1 MRDGAHTDRSLVC
14 RDLHL
19 CGNETNLRRGEKPGS
34 IVRGS
39 RGTNRTSVRCCGR
52 LGKRRWS
59 ALLLLAFLT
68 GEPSV
73 ASPLRTSVEATG
85 VAPLHSGAS
94 FVLHDQFDAASGNG
108 TPDQNFETALDA
120 FDASAADDFLVPAD
134 VVWVVRE
141 IHTIGT
147 TGLSGGAQVSVSIR
161 ANAVGTGNPDLPGA
175 PLPGCTH
182 DRLAPTTDTAGS
194 FVISLPTPCLV
205 PSGRFWVEVQT
216 HQSAGTHGQ
225 HFWSNR
231 SVRSG
236 SEAAWRN
243 PANGFGTGCTEFRP
257 QTQCDVGGGA
267 SPDLLFRIVG
277 DLAGADLAVSIADS
291 PDPVVAGET
300 IGLDIQVRNLGPAPA
315 QGLELGAALP
325 QGGQLT
331 GAQASDGGQC
341 ERIDDRV
348 TCVWVSALAPDS
360 TRLVRLEV
368 QTSPSSAAGTTLL
381 TAAQAHAMT
390 RDPDPANNAA
400 TAQTAATTAADLQLT
415 AAPPPLGTA
424 GETVQ
429 IVALSHNAGPSDAQ
443 DTELSFSLPSAAQ
456 AVSAEGL
463 GGVCSIG
470 ATVACRWFGGTPP
483 GVARRASLLVRL
495 EASAADPIIV
505 PIMTRASTFD
515 PQVADNDATVTIPV
529 QARANLA
536 LEVASGPDSVNAGNT
551 WTFAAELSNEGPSDA
566 QDARIRL
573 QVPEGATVE
582 SMVPG
587 SGGHC
592 TNAPSFECLWSGS
605 TRPGSVRRV
614 ETRLRVRPSVAPLT
628 TLVAPVHGISATAD
642 DDPTNNSGTAQTRV
656 TAAADLRLALASLPS
671 VLSVGEVS
679 ETVATLEN
687 LGPSD
692 AQGAELSFTLRS
704 DLRFSGIETANGH
717 CETPEVGQGGLI
729 HCQWP
734 GPMDA
739 LAVRQV
745 RLRAYGG
752 SPGAARLEAIAMATT
767 PDPLL
772 GNNEAFVQ
780 FAVGESAEAI
790 PGIGPLAMLVL
801 SVGLLFIASRTRM
814 S

>member
-1 MRDGAHTDRSLVC
+1 M
-14 RDLHL
+14 
-19 CGNETNLRRGEKPGS
+19 
-34 IVRGS
+34 
-39 RGTNRTSVRCCGR
+39 
-52 LGKRRWS
+52 
-59 ALLLLAFLT
+59 
-68 GEPSV
+68 
-73 ASPLRTSVEATG
+73 
-85 VAPLHSGAS
+85 APLHSGAPII
-94 FVLHDQFDAASGNG
+94 LHDQFDGASGNG
-108 TPDQNFETALDA
+108 TPDQDFEADLDA

-147 TGLSGGAQVSVSIR
+147 TGLSGGALVSVSLR
-161 ANAVGTGNPDLPGA
+161 ANAIGTGNPDLPGA
-175 PLPGCTH
+175 PLSGCTH
-182 DRLAPTTDTAGS
+182 DRLVPTADTAGS

-205 PSGRFWVEVQT
+205 PSGRFWLEVQT

-236 SEAAWRN
+236 SEAVWRN

-257 QTQCDVGGGA
+257 QTQCGVGGGA

-277 DLAGADLAVSIADS
+277 DLAGGDLAVSIADA
-291 PDPVVAGET
+291 PDPVLAGET
-300 IGLDIQVRNLGPAPA
+300 VGLDIQVRNLGPAPA
-315 QGLELGAALP
+315 QGLELGTTLP
-325 QGGQLT
+325 QGGHLAGT
-331 GAQASDGGQC
+331 QASDGGEC
-341 ERIDDRV
+341 GLIDDRV
-348 TCVWVSALAPDS
+348 TCVWASALAPDS

-368 QTSPSSAAGTTLL
+368 QTSPSSPTGTSLVTSV
-381 TAAQAHAMT
+381 QALADT
-390 RDPDPANNAA
+390 GDPNPANNVA
-400 TAQTAATTAADLQLT
+400 TAQTAVTTSADLQLT
-415 AAPPPLGTA
+415 AAPPPIGTA

-443 DTELSFSLPSAAQ
+443 DSELSFSLPSAAQ

-470 ATVACRWFGGTPP
+470 ATVTCRWVGDTPP

-495 EASAADPIIV
+495 AASAADPISV
-505 PIMTRASTFD
+505 PIMTRAGTFD

-536 LEVASGPDSVNAGNT
+536 LEVVSGPDPVNAGET
-551 WTFAAELSNEGPSDA
+551 WTIAADLLNAGPSDA

-582 SMVPG
+582 STVPG
-587 SGGHC
+587 TGGHC
-592 TNAPSFECLWSGS
+592 TSAPALECLWSGS
-605 TRPGSVRRV
+605 TPVGGVRRV
-614 ETRLRVRPSVAPLT
+614 ETRLRVRPSAAPLT
-628 TLVAPVHGISATAD
+628 EIVAQVSGVSATVD
-642 DDPTNNSGTAQTRV
+642 DDPTNNSATARTRV
-656 TAAADLRLALASLPS
+656 NAVADLRLAFAPLPS
-671 VLSVGEVS
+671 VLSVGEVT

-704 DLRFSGIETANGH
+704 DLRFSGVETSNGH
-717 CETPEVGQGGLI
+717 CQTPEVGQGGLI
-729 HCQWP
+729 RCQWP
-734 GPMDA
+734 GPMEA
-739 LAVRQV
+739 FAVRQV
-745 RLRAYGG
+745 RLRVYGG

-772 GNNEAFVQ
+772 GNNEAFAQ
-780 FAVGESAEAI
+780 FAVGEPAEAI